1 MIHLR
6 QPAALLLCF
15 LLLSPAVAY
24 DAAPKRAVSLE
35 GRWVLNTVQS
45 DDAEKMLMERLE
57 EQRARD
63 RKLMERYQRAR
74 GASGGRDLPPLGEE
88 GVDMPAA
95 TRDARARMMRRRER
109 EEELFRRMLAISP
122 TLHIQQLGP
131 QIDIAS
137 SLESRRLN
145 AGTESQVSMPEGQIA
160 DSEVGWKGE
169 WFIVERRARGG
180 PSVVEKFRL
189 ISKTDQLE
197 YLMSWGGD
205 TELAGLKIRRIYDR
219 DATAEP
225 ASNPDLG
232 PMR

>member
-1 MIHLR
+1 
-6 QPAALLLCF
+6 
-15 LLLSPAVAY
+15 
-24 DAAPKRAVSLE
+24 LE

-45 DDAEKMLMERLE
+45 DDAEKMLMQRLE

-63 RKLMERYQRAR
+63 RKLMERYQRSRRA
-74 GASGGRDLPPLGEE
+74 DLPPLGEE

-122 TLHIQQLGP
+122 TLRIQQAGS

-137 SLESRRLN
+137 SLESRRLD

-189 ISKTDQLE
+189 IPKTDQLE

-205 TELAGLKIRRIYDR
+205 TELEGLKIRRIYDR
-219 DATAEP
+219 DAAPEP
-225 ASNPDLG
+225 VRNPDLG